1 MKRRHAASN
10 PLRSAADAADAVR
23 CLPPLDITAAV
34 ASGADP
40 ISAALATV
48 RAHPTV
54 IAGREAARVVGRIAG
69 YPAGPDAAIA
79 MCNAVAHLAAR
90 TARAHAQGAAA
101 PF

>member
-10 PLRSAADAADAVR
+10 PLRSAVDAADAVR
-23 CLPPLDITAAV
+23 RLAPLDITAAI
-34 ASGADP
+34 AAGADP
-40 ISAALATV
+40 ISAAFDAA

-54 IAGREAARVVGRIAG
+54 AAGDEAARAVGRVAG

-79 MCNAVAHLAAR
+79 MCNAVANLVAR
-90 TARAHAQGAAA
+90 TARAHAQRAAA